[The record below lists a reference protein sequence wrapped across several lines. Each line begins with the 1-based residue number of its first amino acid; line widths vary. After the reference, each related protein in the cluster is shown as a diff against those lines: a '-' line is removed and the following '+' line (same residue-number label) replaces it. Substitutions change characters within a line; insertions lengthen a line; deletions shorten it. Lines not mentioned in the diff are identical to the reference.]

1 MSDDLPSRVVCSI
14 CLGASLRA
22 EKADPDWLG
31 RQIGRHADRA
41 NAALERAQKAEEE
54 AAGLRA
60 LLADRAVFEHAQ
72 KAEEEAAGLRA
83 RLSHY
88 DQIGEAHAAELARVA
103 RVTREVQLVREEA
116 AELTRRANDAIP
128 FGPDAPDE
136 SQIAA
141 WRDRAA
147 VLLEQA
153 ERFEKA
159 IG

>member
-41 NAALERAQKAEEE
+41 NAALER
-54 AAGLRA
+54 
-60 LLADRAVFEHAQ
+60 AQ

>member
-41 NAALERAQKAEEE
+41 NAALER
-54 AAGLRA
+54 
-60 LLADRAVFEHAQ
+60 AQ

-136 SQIAA
+136 SQ

>member
-1 MSDDLPSRVVCSI
+1 VSDDLPSRVVCSI

-60 LLADRAVFEHAQ
+60 LLADRAVFERAQ

-88 DQIGEAHAAELARVA
+88 DQIGEFADPEHARRVRPEAPPAARPSAPCPVRCAEPSRAR
-103 RVTREVQLVREEA
+103 RSA
-116 AELTRRANDAIP
+116 AGA
-128 FGPDAPDE
+128 
-136 SQIAA
+136 
-141 WRDRAA
+141 
-147 VLLEQA
+147 
-153 ERFEKA
+153 
-159 IG
+159 

>member
-1 MSDDLPSRVVCSI
+1 MCSI
-14 CLGASLRA
+14 CSGALARA
-22 EKADPDWLG
+22 EKGDPDWLG

-41 NAALERAQKAEEE
+41 NR
-54 AAGLRA
+54 
-60 LLADRAVFEHAQ
+60 
-72 KAEEEAAGLRA
+72 
-83 RLSHY
+83 
-88 DQIGEAHAAELARVA
+88 IGEAHAAELARVA

-116 AELTRRANDAIP
+116 AELTRRADDAIP
-128 FGPDAPDE
+128 FGPHALDE

-141 WRDRAA
+141 WRDRAR